1 MTEHTE
7 HASIKRVRG
16 VLESFLGT
24 SETPITQLSDSA
36 RTAIDA
42 AQALGIEVGQIAS
55 SIVFRIHVDNQEVP
69 LLVVTSGRHRVDT
82 DKVTAEHSLGKLGRA
97 DADFVRTWSG
107 FAIGGVSPV
116 GWLHD
121 GVPYQPLTLVDT
133 SLADYT
139 EVWAAAGH
147 THAVFPSN
155 FDDLVRMTL
164 GTPTAVATD

>member
-16 VLESFLGT
+16 VLESFLGST
-24 SETPITQLSDSA
+24 ETPITHLSDSA
-36 RTAIDA
+36 CTAVDA
-42 AQALGIEVGQIAS
+42 ANALGIEVGQIAS
-55 SIVFRIHVDNQEVP
+55 SIVFRITHEGHEVP

-82 DKVTAEHSLGKLGRA
+82 EKVSAEHHLGKLGRA

-116 GWLHD
+116 GWLHE
-121 GVPYQPLTLVDT
+121 GLPYQPRTLVD
-133 SLADYT
+133 SALENYT

-147 THAVFPSN
+147 THAVFPTS
-155 FDDLVRMTL
+155 FTQLVQLTL
-164 GTPTAVATD
+164 GTPSAVATD